1 MNRDIRRQVALAARE
16 YQEKKITW
24 KQFIDVTADFRDDE
38 MIDELVDLIWH
49 EPKHGGFFG
58 VREKAWITYQKEIED
73 LISSLE
79 KS

>member
-1 MNRDIRRQVALAARE
+1 MNRDIRKQVALAARE

-24 KQFIDVTADFRDDE
+24 KQFIDLTADFRDDE

-49 EPKHGGFFG
+49 EPKHGGFLG
-58 VREKAWITYQKEIED
+58 VRGKAWITYQKEIED